1 MSGNTTKSCFVLH
14 FAYWHCVRYHVCVFA
29 FFIYLIVV
37 PSHVYP
43 FPFTELMTPQEKI
56 YWDNFKIHQHAAA
69 DHVKHIEQLQLDLE
83 AASYERDTI
92 MFDAIN
98 GTGKIGQLLKNRQK
112 QLDKDKNK
120 GKGGAEGPKVIK
132 KPTLFQRM
140 LGNTH
145 ADDEYRAMLMSPN
158 PRERVMAR
166 DQYIAGIIDTAL
178 HGDETKG

>member
-1 MSGNTTKSCFVLH
+1 
-14 FAYWHCVRYHVCVFA
+14 
-29 FFIYLIVV
+29 
-37 PSHVYP
+37 
-43 FPFTELMTPQEKI
+43 MTPQEKV
-56 YWDNFKIHQHAAA
+56 YWDNFKIHQHAAE
-69 DHVKHIEQLQLDLE
+69 DHVKHIEQLQFDLE

-112 QLDKDKNK
+112 QLDKGK
-120 GKGGAEGPKVIK
+120 GKGGGEVLKSIK

-140 LGNTH
+140 LGNTQ

-158 PRERVMAR
+158 PRERLMAR

-178 HGDETKG
+178 NGDETNG